1 MMCGPGPYLVVAA
14 RSLMNH
20 RFNRAPAPATILLA
34 ARFCGGRYEGRLA
47 NNQASL
53 PIYRDRPHH
62 AAAWADSSAAV
73 PVRTEC
79 EGNAATRLIPK
90 SFFQKIFAESAER
103 LRIISRAASWHV
115 IDSEEYARYSK
126 NFQLEAS
133 DLKRHAQEKNLD
145 AATLDYMRLT
155 MTCVECHKHLREKR
169 AKP

>member
-1 MMCGPGPYLVVAA
+1 MKFYTFFLLTIAALVAA
-14 RSLMNH
+14 LVFFVLWAGGQARASTPDDDKQKKVVTSNQLMMRDKLVAANKVLEGLSLED
-20 RFNRAPAPATILLA
+20 FA
-34 ARFCGGRYEGRLA
+34 
-47 NNQASL
+47 
-53 PIYRDRPHH
+53 
-62 AAAWADSSAAV
+62 
-73 PVRTEC
+73 
-79 EGNAATRLIPK
+79 
-90 SFFQKIFAESAER
+90 KIAESAER

-115 IDSEEYARYSK
+115 VDSDEYARYSK